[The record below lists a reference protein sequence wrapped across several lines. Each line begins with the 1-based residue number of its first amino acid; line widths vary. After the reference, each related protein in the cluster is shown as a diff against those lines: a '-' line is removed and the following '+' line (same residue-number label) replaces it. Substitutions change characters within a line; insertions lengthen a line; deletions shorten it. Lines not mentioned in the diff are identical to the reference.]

1 MGGLLEKV
9 LMNVIDEG
17 GGGKWGGL
25 FPDITLI
32 KRDIIFTKDLAIFV
46 LK

>member
-17 GGGKWGGL
+17 GGGKWGAAWNAEGVLSLAQPNGL
-25 FPDITLI
+25 G
-32 KRDIIFTKDLAIFV
+32 V
-46 LK
+46 